1 MDYICEGEINFKY
14 LNVTL
19 DFSSWIES
27 SLDFTDG
34 LLVVWVRILKMSLTE
49 YVSYHKILMG

>member
-34 LLVVWVRILKMSLTE
+34 LLVVWVRILKMSLSV
-49 YVSYHKILMG
+49 YLIIKY